1 MIVWK
6 ELDKE
11 MKMKM
16 RKINIVQKV
25 SNNRVQIWDIK
36 EDLINM
42 FKKNNKIHK

>member
-16 RKINIVQKV
+16 RKINIVQKL
-25 SNNRVQIWDIK
+25 SNNRVQI
-36 EDLINM
+36 
-42 FKKNNKIHK
+42 

>member
-1 MIVWK
+1 
-6 ELDKE
+6 LDKE

>member
-25 SNNRVQIWDIK
+25 SNNRVQI
-36 EDLINM
+36 
-42 FKKNNKIHK
+42 